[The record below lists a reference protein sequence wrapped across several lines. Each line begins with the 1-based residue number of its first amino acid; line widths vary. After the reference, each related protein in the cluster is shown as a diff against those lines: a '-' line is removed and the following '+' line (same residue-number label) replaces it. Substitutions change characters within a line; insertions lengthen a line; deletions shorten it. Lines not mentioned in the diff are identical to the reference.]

1 MMILLIEYYAKTF
14 AQFYDNVYNVVVI
27 INLLG
32 GIVLESNNKKQL
44 QSLPKLPV
52 KIIWIISFGFL
63 GVQMAFQLQSSNMG
77 RIFQTLG
84 ANPNDLGFFFIL
96 PPLAGLIIQPIIG
109 YFSDRTW
116 FPKIGRRIP
125 YLIIGTVVAVIVMCL
140 LPNSGSFDF
149 GFDSTAALM
158 FGAITILFMDLSS
171 NIAMQPF
178 KMMVGDM
185 VNEEQKGFA
194 YSIQSFLSNS
204 GAVLASI
211 FPFILTMIGISNTA
225 PKGVIPQ
232 SVVVS
237 FYIGAVILIICSIFT
252 IFKVKEYPPEEYAR
266 YHGLQDSS
274 QQERKGLLKLLKD
287 APKVFWTISIV
298 QFFCWMGFQYL
309 WTYGT
314 GAIASNVWH
323 TTAAYSKAY
332 QSAGNWFGVMSA
344 VQSISAVLWSLV
356 LSRVSNSKKKYA
368 YSLSLILGAIGFG
381 SIFFVHNEYVLIIS
395 FILIGIAWAS
405 MMTYPFTILTNALT
419 GESMGTYLGL
429 FNCSICLP
437 QIVASCLSFLL
448 FPLLGSSMPIMLLV
462 SGIFLAIGAIAV
474 PIIKETFAN

>member
-1 MMILLIEYYAKTF
+1 ME
-14 AQFYDNVYNVVVI
+14 NV
-27 INLLG
+27 
-32 GIVLESNNKKQL
+32 NKKY
-44 QSLPKLPV
+44 SLPNLPLGT
-52 KIIWIISFGFL
+52 IWMISFGFL

-84 ANPNDLGFFFIL
+84 ADPTKLGFFFIL
-96 PPLAGLIIQPIIG
+96 PPLAGLVVQPLIG

-116 FPKIGRRIP
+116 IPRLGRRIP
-125 YLIIGTVVAVIVMCL
+125 YLIVGSVIAVIVLCL
-140 LPNSGSFDF
+140 LPNSGSFGF
-149 GFDSTAALM
+149 GFDSTAALL

-185 VNEEQKGFA
+185 VNEKQKGFA

-211 FPFILTMIGISNTA
+211 FPFVLTMIGVSNTA

-232 SVVVS
+232 SVVIS
-237 FYIGAVILIICSIFT
+237 FYIGAVILIICSLFT
-252 IFKVKEYPPEEYAR
+252 VFKVKEYPPEVYAN
-266 YHGLQDSS
+266 YHGIKQSKVK
-274 QQERKGLLKLLKD
+274 EKKGIITLLKE
-287 APKVFWTISIV
+287 APKVFWTITIV

-314 GAIASNVWH
+314 GAIAANIWH
-323 TTAAYSKAY
+323 TSAPYSAGY
-332 QSAGNWFGVMSA
+332 QAAGNWFGVLSA
-344 VQSISAVLWSLV
+344 VQSISAVVWSLILSKISNEKRKILYALSLV
-356 LSRVSNSKKKYA
+356 L
-368 YSLSLILGAIGFG
+368 GGIGFG

-405 MMTYPFTILTNALT
+405 MMTFPFTILTNALR
-419 GESMGTYLGL
+419 GENMGMYLGL

-437 QIVASCLSFLL
+437 QIVASCLSFIL
-448 FPLLGSSMPIMLLV
+448 FPIVGESMPSMLLI
-462 SGIFLAIGAIAV
+462 SGILLIIGAISV
-474 PIIKETFAN
+474 PAIKETFASKES

>member
-1 MMILLIEYYAKTF
+1 METK
-14 AQFYDNVYNVVVI
+14 V
-27 INLLG
+27 
-32 GIVLESNNKKQL
+32 KKN
-44 QSLPKLPV
+44 SLPKLPLGM
-52 KIIWIISFGFL
+52 IWMISFGFL

-84 ANPNDLGFFFIL
+84 ANPTKLGFFFIL
-96 PPLAGLIIQPIIG
+96 PPLAGLVVQPLVG

-116 FPKIGRRIP
+116 MPKLGRRIP
-125 YLIIGTVVAVIVMCL
+125 YLIVGSVVAVIVMCL
-140 LPNSGSFDF
+140 LPNSGSFGF

-185 VNEEQKGFA
+185 VNEEQKGYA

-211 FPFILTMIGISNTA
+211 FPFALTMLGVSNTA

-232 SVVVS
+232 SVVIS
-237 FYIGAVILIICSIFT
+237 FYIGAAILILCSLFT
-252 IFKVKEYPPEEYAR
+252 IIKVKEYPPEAYAK
-266 YHGLQDSS
+266 YHGLK
-274 QQERKGLLKLLKD
+274 EVKKREKKGIITLLKE
-287 APKVFWTISIV
+287 APKVFWTITLV

-314 GAIASNVWH
+314 GAIAANVWH
-323 TTAAYSKAY
+323 TAAPYSTGY
-332 QSAGNWFGVMSA
+332 QAAGNWFGVMSA

-356 LSRVSNSKKKYA
+356 LSKISNNKKKPAYA
-368 YSLSLILGAIGFG
+368 ISLILGGIGFA
-381 SIFFVHNEYVLIIS
+381 SLFIVHSQYLLIIS

-419 GESMGTYLGL
+419 GENMGMYLGL

-437 QIVASCLSFLL
+437 QIVASCASFAL
-448 FPLLGSSMPIMLLV
+448 FPMLGNSMPKMLLI
-462 SGIFLAIGAIAV
+462 SGVLLILGAISV
-474 PIIKETFAN
+474 SIIKETFASQK